1 MERHPIFAVNIVARN
16 FLPLRPMP
24 SLKKSPEGA
33 ADRIRTAPNHAF
45 HPSITQTINLMK
57 TRLSIF
63 TASLTG
69 ASLLAAALFAS
80 AQQNSPATP
89 PVDPAHAA
97 HVAAG
102 TMPPDAPAGDPAL
115 TKQLAELQA
124 KVTQL
129 QASLAKGAPPATAAP
144 MPGMPAATP
153 SAAPAPPMAMGMG
166 KMKPGGMPGMK
177 AGAAPARP
185 MAGMSGS
192 PAPAAGGMGMMGMMD
207 KMMGMMDKMMGM
219 GGGAAMPPAAPM
231 AGMGMMDMDDQMEMP
246 PMGGAMPPGAPAPA
260 MNPGMGMDSM
270 EMAGMMG
277 MSPMGGGSPAAMAQ
291 SALPGFPGASHLY
304 HIGATGFYLDHPQHI
319 ALTLEQ
325 QAGLNQAK
333 QQAAFAKSTA
343 DLAAAQVEQELWM
356 MTAADQP
363 DAAKIEA
370 KIRENEKIRGDERL
384 AFIRAVGEASKLLTD
399 EQRKSLTGFAPPAP
413 APAAAPMAAPSA
425 AMPAGGMPDM

>member
-1 MERHPIFAVNIVARN
+1 
-16 FLPLRPMP
+16 
-24 SLKKSPEGA
+24 
-33 ADRIRTAPNHAF
+33 
-45 HPSITQTINLMK
+45 MK
-57 TRLSIF
+57 TRFSII

-69 ASLLAAALFAS
+69 AGLLATALFAS
-80 AQQNSPATP
+80 AQQDSLAASPA
-89 PVDPAHAA
+89 VDPAHAA
-97 HVAAG
+97 HVASGA
-102 TMPPDAPAGDPAL
+102 MPPDAPAGDPAL

-129 QASLAKGAPPATAAP
+129 QASLAKSAPPAAAA
-144 MPGMPAATP
+144 MPGMSAATP

-166 KMKPGGMPGMK
+166 KMKPGGMPKMK
-177 AGAAPARP
+177 AAAAPAPP
-185 MAGMSGS
+185 MTGMSGA
-192 PAPAAGGMGMMGMMD
+192 PAPAAGAMGMMGMMD

-219 GGGAAMPPAAPM
+219 GGGAAMPSATPM
-231 AGMGMMDMDDQMEMP
+231 AGAPPMAMGMGDKMEMP
-246 PMGGAMPPGAPAPA
+246 PMGGAMPPAAPAPA

-277 MSPMGGGSPAAMAQ
+277 MSPMAGGSPAARVQ

-304 HIGATGFYLDHPQHI
+304 HIGATGFFLDHPQHI

-343 DLAAAQVEQELWM
+343 DRAADQVEQELWM
-356 MTAADQP
+356 LTSAGQP
-363 DAAKIEA
+363 DAAQIEA
-370 KIRENEKIRGDERL
+370 KIRESEKIRGDERL
-384 AFIRAVGEASKLLTD
+384 AFIRAVGEASTLLTD

-413 APAAAPMAAPSA
+413 MPMPAPAATPMAAPGA